1 MIRGYVDRV
10 TGVPSSETFFL
21 ELGILP
27 LEIELRSNDRTQI
40 FLALDICS
48 GSNEMLHAAT
58 ILMEGLE
65 TVRTSC
71 GHSPH
76 MLLTA
81 AKPYQTSKK
90 MYISNP
96 PPPKF
101 PIIIFVV
108 SAGSRCLPYGL
119 K

>member
-1 MIRGYVDRV
+1 MFRGSNMPRNL
-10 TGVPSSETFFL
+10 FL

-27 LEIELRSNDRTQI
+27 SEIGLRSNDRTQI

-81 AKPYQTSKK
+81 AKPYQTSKN
-90 MYISNP
+90 MYISN
-96 PPPKF
+96 PPKF
-101 PIIIFVV
+101 PIIIFIV
-108 SAGSRCLPYGL
+108 SAVSRCLPYGL
-119 K
+119 N